1 MENDFCNIFPGLG
14 LLDSLESETVQILR
28 TYYNER
34 DLNEKNVSK

>member
-34 DLNEKNVSK
+34 DLSEIFINM

>member
-28 TYYNER
+28 TYHIEDIEIVFINM
-34 DLNEKNVSK
+34 